1 MNLTPEFESMVQ
13 HTCQGV
19 LCVMPVVPLF
29 LYVAVY
35 CYMLL
40 SPLIIPLLKWRPQ
53 PRPQE
58 ASSPTVAHTSH
69 FATP

>member
-29 LYVAVY
+29 LYVLVY

-40 SPLIIPLLKWRPQ
+40 SPIFVSLLKWRPQ
-53 PRPQE
+53 LRTQQGHVEEMRQPVRQT
-58 ASSPTVAHTSH
+58 A
-69 FATP
+69 